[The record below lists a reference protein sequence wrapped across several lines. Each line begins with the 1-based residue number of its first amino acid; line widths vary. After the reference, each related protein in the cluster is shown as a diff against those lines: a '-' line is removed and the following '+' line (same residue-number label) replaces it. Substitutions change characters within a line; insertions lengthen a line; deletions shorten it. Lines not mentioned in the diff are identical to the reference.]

1 MSFSF
6 CVMIISPLRTM
17 YVVVVVVVVV
27 VILFFCKDKKSGK
40 RVSDKTAPKWRK
52 GREGTFGGWAGA
64 FS

>member
-40 RVSDKTAPKWRK
+40 RADKTAPKWRK